1 MTQGENTEYRIAHLR
16 EKLASEDIAELG
28 VRIEMRGAAV
38 LLSGTVSTTA
48 CRDEILS
55 IAEAELAGLS
65 VLDDL
70 TVAHSNP
77 PDVPEELA

>member
-38 LLSGTVSTTA
+38 LLSGTVSTMA
-48 CRDEILS
+48 CRDEILR
-55 IAEAELAGLS
+55 IAETELTGLS

-70 TVAHSNP
+70 TVAHSNA
-77 PDVPEELA
+77 PDGPEELA